1 MLAAMEAAAGSRAK
15 QDGSTR
21 PRALKQRKRILAA
34 VAEVVSKRGY
44 QASSVEL
51 IAERAGMTK
60 KTFYA
65 YFPNR
70 EEALLACL
78 DGAAEEAR
86 RRILEAMA
94 GRDEWPEQIRA
105 GLATFLDYVAAE
117 PALARTCLVETMGA
131 GTRALDRYENALR
144 SFTPLLRGG
153 REQRQGAA
161 PLPDI
166 LEDTLVGG
174 VVWMIHQ
181 RLLRGEAAEVPALL
195 PRMLKFVYTPYL
207 GEARARE
214 LAGVES
220 AAPPPDAPI
229 RLPKPAVASR
239 LEPGDGVIAERQV
252 RMTRLPG
259 GRGLDPQLV
268 ARDQRRRILAA
279 MVECVAERGY
289 NETTIVA
296 VITAASVSRQTFYE
310 LFTDKEECF
319 LAAYDAV
326 VARVDRIVLEA
337 TATETEWPRQV
348 AAAIT
353 ALLSF
358 FGAHPDMAR
367 LCLLEAAAMGEG
379 SIERREQDA
388 ARFDAL
394 IAIGRTQLGDEHEQ
408 PEAGA
413 EEALFGGLTTLLTR
427 RVIAGE
433 AEQLDGDAPD
443 LIEFI
448 LTPFIGVE
456 EAHATAV
463 GYAPATAPG
472 P

>member
-1 MLAAMEAAAGSRAK
+1 MEAAAGSRAK
-15 QDGSTR
+15 LAKSTR
-21 PRALKQRKRILAA
+21 PRAVKQRERILAA

-44 QASSVEL
+44 QASPVEL

-78 DGAAEEAR
+78 DDAAEEAR
-86 RRILEAMA
+86 RRILEAIT
-94 GRDEWPEQIRA
+94 GQEQWPEQIRA
-105 GLATFLDYVAAE
+105 GLAAFLGYVAAE

-131 GTRALDRYENALR
+131 GTGALERYEAALR

-153 REQRQGAA
+153 RSERESTA

-174 VVWMIHQ
+174 IVWMIHQ
-181 RLLRGEAAEVPALL
+181 RLLRGEAAEVPSLL
-195 PRMLKFVYTPYL
+195 PRMLKFVFTSYL

-214 LAGVES
+214 LAGIGP
-220 AAPPPDAPI
+220 APSVPAPAP
-229 RLPKPAVASR
+229 LPKPAVAAR
-239 LEPGDGVIAERQV
+239 LDPDDGAIAERQV

-259 GRGLDPQLV
+259 GRGLDPELV
-268 ARDQRRRILAA
+268 ARDQRRRILAG
-279 MVECVAERGY
+279 MVQCVAERGY
-289 NETTIVA
+289 NETTVVA

-326 VARVDRIVLEA
+326 VSRVDRIVLEA
-337 TATETEWPRQV
+337 TATETQWPRQV

-353 ALLSF
+353 ALLAF
-358 FGAHPDMAR
+358 FSAHPDMAR
-367 LCLLEAAAMGEG
+367 LCLVEAAAMGEG
-379 SIERREQDA
+379 SVERREQDA

-394 IAIGRTQLGDEHEQ
+394 IAIGRTQLGKGHDQ
-408 PEAGA
+408 PEEGA

-433 AEQLDGDAPD
+433 AEQLGRDAPD
-443 LIEFI
+443 LIEFV
-448 LTPFIGVE
+448 LAPFVGVD

-463 GYAPATAPG
+463 GYSPATSV
-472 P
+472 

>member
-15 QDGSTR
+15 LGQSTR
-21 PRALKQRKRILAA
+21 PRAIKQRRRILAG

-44 QASSVEL
+44 QDSPVEL

-78 DGAAEEAR
+78 DDAAEEAR
-86 RRILEAMA
+86 RRILTALTGQE
-94 GRDEWPEQIRA
+94 EWPEQIRA
-105 GLATFLDYVAAE
+105 GLAAFLDYVAAE

-131 GTRALDRYENALR
+131 GARALERYENALR

-153 REQRQGAA
+153 RDLRDPGA

-166 LEDTLVGG
+166 LEDTMVGG
-174 VVWMIHQ
+174 IVWMIHQ
-181 RLLRGEAAEVPALL
+181 RLLRGEAAVVPGLL
-195 PRMLKFVYTPYL
+195 PRILKFVLTPYL
-207 GEARARE
+207 GEERAKE
-214 LAGVES
+214 IAGVES
-220 AAPPPDAPI
+220 AARPGRTAA
-229 RLPKPAVASR
+229 RVPKPAVASR
-239 LEPGDGVIAERQV
+239 LDPGDGLIAEREV
-252 RMTRLPG
+252 RMTRLPA
-259 GRGLDPQLV
+259 GRGLEPELV
-268 ARDQRRRILAA
+268 ARDQRRRILTAI
-279 MVECVAERGY
+279 VQCVAECGY
-289 NETTIVA
+289 NDTTIVA

-326 VARVDRIVLEA
+326 VARIDRVVLEA
-337 TATETEWPRQV
+337 TVTETEWPRQV

-358 FGAHPDMAR
+358 LASHPDMAR
-367 LCLLEAAAMGEG
+367 LCLVEAAAVGEG
-379 SIERREQDA
+379 SVERREQDA

-394 IAIGRTQLGDEHEQ
+394 IAIGRSRLGEEHEQ
-408 PEAGA
+408 PEEGA
-413 EEALFGGLTTLLTR
+413 EEALFGGLTTHLTR

-433 AEQLDGDAPD
+433 AERLDRDAPD
-443 LIEFI
+443 LIEFV
-448 LTPFIGVE
+448 LAPFVGAD
-456 EAHATAV
+456 EAHATAT
-463 GYAPATAPG
+463 GYAPSL
-472 P
+472 